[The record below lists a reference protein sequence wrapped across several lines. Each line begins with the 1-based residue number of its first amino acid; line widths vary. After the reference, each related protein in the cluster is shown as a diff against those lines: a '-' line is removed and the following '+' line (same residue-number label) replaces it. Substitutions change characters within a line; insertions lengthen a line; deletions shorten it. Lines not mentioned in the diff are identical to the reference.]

1 LPLVFFFSLI
11 DEFSKGENRMSKVVI
26 RNLVVMGLVFLGGAQ
41 GAMAK
46 EMAQRLG
53 VGFRNAYSFDL
64 PSVAV
69 VYHSNE
75 DFSFVGAIGVDTQ
88 EDNSKS
94 AFTAGLRRIVFKE
107 INMNFYM
114 GGNLSMLSVEKNAE
128 TESGFEISALAGG
141 EFFLQGLD
149 NLAFT
154 FEAGVAI
161 ENVDGSRFRTIGD
174 SINRAGIIFY
184 F

>member
-1 LPLVFFFSLI
+1 MNLRHLGRVVCFVLVGCAFS
-11 DEFSKGENRMSKVVI
+11 
-26 RNLVVMGLVFLGGAQ
+26 Q
-41 GAMAK
+41 GVMAK

-64 PSVAV
+64 PAVAL

-75 DFSFVGAIGVDTQ
+75 DISFVGAIGVDTQ
-88 EDNSKS
+88 ENNSKS
-94 AFTAGLRRIVFKE
+94 AFTAGIRRIVFKE
-107 INMNFYM
+107 SNMNFYM
-114 GGNLSMLSVEKNAE
+114 GGNLSMLSVEQNAA
-128 TESGFEISALAGG
+128 TESGFEISALAGA
-141 EFFLQGLD
+141 EFFLQGLE
-149 NLAFT
+149 NLAFA